1 MPSNKSSTSRCIR
14 AASSG
19 SCAVKKKPT
28 VTFSSVSIASA
39 NDSLI
44 AGYED
49 LRRRVLGVADGGKP
63 GPGLTL
69 LLSRGMQEWMQA
81 CTQFFQEPSDV
92 RAEVVVVLAGM
103 LLQRSKRMIS
113 RVLTLIRKSLLV
125 I

>member
-1 MPSNKSSTSRCIR
+1 VPS
-14 AASSG
+14 
-19 SCAVKKKPT
+19 KKTT

-81 CTQFFQEPSDV
+81 CTQFFREPLPSDV
-92 RAEVVVVLAGM
+92 RAEVVVVLAGV
-103 LLQRSKRMIS
+103 LLQRSRRMIS
-113 RVLTLIRKSLLV
+113 
-125 I
+125 

>member
-1 MPSNKSSTSRCIR
+1 
-14 AASSG
+14 
-19 SCAVKKKPT
+19 
-28 VTFSSVSIASA
+28 VTFSAVSIASA

-44 AGYED
+44 AAYED

-81 CTQFFQEPSDV
+81 CTQFFQTVPEKRRDGTSQQEPLPSDV

-103 LLQRSKRMIS
+103 LLQRSRRMS
-113 RVLTLIRKSLLV
+113 S
-125 I
+125 